1 MRILYP
7 ENPRFPPEGSS
18 AEGKSGPKARL
29 KSVVDGQ
36 RVNIPV
42 PFFVDIEGRR
52 RLDWPDSGFTG
63 LNVRDDEK
71 RRKRFELR
79 REYEM
84 LRHRS
89 SVCQTSKK
97 SLQCLKQIM
106 PVP

>member
-42 PFFVDIEGRR
+42 LINIGNEGRR
-52 RLDWPDSGFTG
+52 RLYLPDDG
-63 LNVRDDEK
+63 
-71 RRKRFELR
+71 
-79 REYEM
+79 Y
-84 LRHRS
+84 RS
-89 SVCQTSKK
+89 KYSRC
-97 SLQCLKQIM
+97 
-106 PVP
+106 

>member
-42 PFFVDIEGRR
+42 PLFVDIEGRR
-52 RLDWPDSGFTG
+52 RLNWPDIG
-63 LNVRDDEK
+63 LPVQT
-71 RRKRFELR
+71 FEAMRNGENIL
-79 REYEM
+79 
-84 LRHRS
+84 S
-89 SVCQTSKK
+89 
-97 SLQCLKQIM
+97 
-106 PVP
+106 

>member
-42 PFFVDIEGRR
+42 PSIADIEGRR
-52 RLDWPDSGFTG
+52 RLDQPDVGYRF
-63 LNVRDDEK
+63 K
-71 RRKRFELR
+71 RLR
-79 REYEM
+79 
-84 LRHRS
+84 
-89 SVCQTSKK
+89 C
-97 SLQCLKQIM
+97 
-106 PVP
+106 

>member
-42 PFFVDIEGRR
+42 PFFIDIEGRR
-52 RLDWPDSGFTG
+52 RLCWPVIGKSGLSVQG
-63 LNVRDDEK
+63 DDK
-71 RRKRFELR
+71 R
-79 REYEM
+79 
-84 LRHRS
+84 
-89 SVCQTSKK
+89 
-97 SLQCLKQIM
+97 
-106 PVP
+106 

>member
-42 PFFVDIEGRR
+42 LIKDCGGGRR
-52 RLDWPDSGFTG
+52 RFSISRMMVTG
-63 LNVRDDEK
+63 VKPRGYEE
-71 RRKRFELR
+71 RRKRSELSAESKELR
-79 REYEM
+79 
-84 LRHRS
+84 LWSNTNH
-89 SVCQTSKK
+89 TS
-97 SLQCLKQIM
+97 
-106 PVP
+106 

>member
-42 PFFVDIEGRR
+42 PFLLISR
-52 RLDWPDSGFTG
+52 T
-63 LNVRDDEK
+63 EK
-71 RRKRFELR
+71 AKLAG
-79 REYEM
+79 YW
-84 LRHRS
+84 L
-89 SVCQTSKK
+89 
-97 SLQCLKQIM
+97 
-106 PVP
+106 PV

>member
-42 PFFVDIEGRR
+42 PLFIDIEGRR
-52 RLDWPDSGFTG
+52 RLCWPKIGRFG
-63 LNVRDDEK
+63 LSVQGDDK
-71 RRKRFELR
+71 R
-79 REYEM
+79 
-84 LRHRS
+84 
-89 SVCQTSKK
+89 
-97 SLQCLKQIM
+97 
-106 PVP
+106 

>member
-42 PFFVDIEGRR
+42 PLFIDIEGRR
-52 RLDWPDSGFTG
+52 RLCWPKIGRFG
-63 LNVRDDEK
+63 LNVQGDEK
-71 RRKRFELR
+71 R
-79 REYEM
+79 
-84 LRHRS
+84 
-89 SVCQTSKK
+89 
-97 SLQCLKQIM
+97 
-106 PVP
+106 

>member
-42 PFFVDIEGRR
+42 PSIADIEGRR
-52 RLDWPDSGFTG
+52 RLDQPDVGYRF
-63 LNVRDDEK
+63 K
-71 RRKRFELR
+71 R
-79 REYEM
+79 
-84 LRHRS
+84 
-89 SVCQTSKK
+89 
-97 SLQCLKQIM
+97 
-106 PVP
+106 